1 MYSNEYSR
9 LVTDNAT
16 ELKCKTYNF
25 TVPTIW
31 PLWVLLILAVIAIV
45 INYLFLFRVIP
56 GRPTENYTN
65 SDYYNENNYYKQY
78 Q

>member
-1 MYSNEYSR
+1 MSEVKYNILDTSDQAKF
-9 LVTDNAT
+9 TT
-16 ELKCKTYNF
+16 FNF
-25 TVPTIW
+25 TIPTIW

-65 SDYYNENNYYKQY
+65 SDYYNENDYYKQY